1 MSTLY
6 IVATPIGNLEDISQ
20 RALRVLRDVSL
31 IAAEDTRRTRALLK
45 HFQIDTRVTSYFDHN
60 KQYKTEYV
68 LSTLV
73 EGDVALVSD
82 SGTPVINDPGYELV
96 LEAIEAGHKISPIPG
111 PCAPV
116 AALVCS
122 GLPSDSFLYLG
133 YLPRR
138 SGERQAMLKSVND
151 LPYTLIF
158 LEAPHRLISSLG
170 DLVHELGNRQ
180 VSIGR
185 ELTKLHEEIYRGML
199 SDALVHFSE
208 QAPRGEFTLVVE
220 GKTNPVEG
228 WSRDKL
234 VAELKEHLERGGT
247 VSQIARQVSTES
259 GWSRRDVYGLL
270 LQMTSE

>member
-1 MSTLY
+1 M
-6 IVATPIGNLEDISQ
+6 
-20 RALRVLRDVSL
+20 
-31 IAAEDTRRTRALLK
+31 
-45 HFQIDTRVTSYFDHN
+45 
-60 KQYKTEYV
+60 
-68 LSTLV
+68 
-73 EGDVALVSD
+73 
-82 SGTPVINDPGYELV
+82 
-96 LEAIEAGHKISPIPG
+96 
-111 PCAPV
+111 
-116 AALVCS
+116 
-122 GLPSDSFLYLG
+122 
-133 YLPRR
+133 
-138 SGERQAMLKSVND
+138 
-151 LPYTLIF
+151 
-158 LEAPHRLISSLG
+158 
-170 DLVHELGNRQ
+170 
-180 VSIGR
+180 SIGR